1 MLELSR
7 IVPAK
12 LVATEDSTVASAML
26 ANKPARLSKQDEDEE
41 EKKRVHGS
49 TYRRLPEIAIN
60 LIETST

>member
-12 LVATEDSTVASAML
+12 LVATEDNRKASVLL
-26 ANKPARLSKQDEDEE
+26 AHKPARLSKQDEE

-49 TYRRLPEIAIN
+49 TYRRLDEIAIN

>member
-7 IVPAK
+7 NVPAK
-12 LVATEDSTVASAML
+12 LVATEDSTEASVML
-26 ANKPARLSKQDEDEE
+26 ANKPARLSKQDEE
-41 EKKRVHGS
+41 EKKKVHGS